1 MVKQEPTQWGL
12 NVDIASLVTIAA
24 FTALYYIVGFF
35 ITIPIG
41 PTTFITFGEVFMWLG
56 AALYG
61 PVWGA
66 IIGTVGVSYTAI
78 VTFGSP
84 LTMVGLVIE
93 GAVAGLLM
101 KKLSLT
107 ISSVIAQLVGSL
119 WWYFL
124 FFFIQGFGY
133 ELTMFIIA
141 KGIVNQALNAVIAT
155 MILTIPGVIKLLP
168 ITYDSKP
175 VRDLLASQQ

>member
-1 MVKQEPTQWGL
+1 MVKQEPTAWGI

-24 FTALYYIVGFF
+24 LTALYYIVGFF

-66 IIGTVGVSYTAI
+66 LIGGVGITYTAV
-78 VTFGSP
+78 VTFGQP
-84 LTMVGLVIE
+84 LTILGLVIE
-93 GAVAGLLM
+93 GFLAGLFM
-101 KKLSLT
+101 KKLPLT
-107 ISSVIAQLVGSL
+107 ISAVLAQLIASVF
-119 WWYFL
+119 WYWNL
-124 FFFIQGFGY
+124 AIVSGFGY

-141 KGIVNQALNAVIAT
+141 KGIVNQALNAVIASSVFAIP
-155 MILTIPGVIKLLP
+155 MIYKYLP
-168 ITYDSKP
+168 VTFDSKP
-175 VRDLLASQQ
+175 VRDMLMAK